1 MEAMDSLGVQR
12 PLDQSCGDTLGA
24 YLTTQ
29 SIHPVNRS
37 RSYPRITYYD
47 PAVDR
52 ANLHVVTEHQAT
64 KLVTEEI
71 DGIVKVTGV
80 EASTSQSIPRNRN
93 LR

>member
-1 MEAMDSLGVQR
+1 MDAMDSLGVRR
-12 PLDQSCGDTLGA
+12 PLDQSCGDTLVA
-24 YLTTQ
+24 YLTTH

-37 RSYPRITYYD
+37 RSYPRVTFYD

-52 ANLHVVTEHQAT
+52 ANLHVLTEHQAT

-80 EASTSQSIPRNRN
+80 EVSVSQSI
-93 LR
+93 LRDGS

>member
-1 MEAMDSLGVQR
+1 MEAMDSLGVRR

-37 RSYPRITYYD
+37 RSYPRVAHYD

-52 ANLHVVTEHQAT
+52 ANLHVLTEQLAT
-64 KLVTEEI
+64 RLVTEEF
-71 DGIVKVTGV
+71 DGIVKITGV
-80 EASTSQSIPRNRN
+80 EVGSFHSLLTNRS
-93 LR
+93 

>member
-1 MEAMDSLGVQR
+1 MDAMDSLGVRR

-24 YLTTQ
+24 YLTTH

-37 RSYPRITYYD
+37 RSYPRVTLYD

-52 ANLHVVTEHQAT
+52 ANLHVLTEHLAT

-80 EASTSQSIPRNRN
+80 EVSVSKSV
-93 LR
+93 LRDGS